1 MTTQL
6 TTTELLLLLWSTMVS
21 FGSARTCR
29 HPAADAYELC
39 SFQQKFHMADW
50 TDILAV
56 CQGKSLIVSVLQFY
70 NCFSYFIQ
78 AYAYVLSNARFVK
91 LETKFGI

>member
-1 MTTQL
+1 
-6 TTTELLLLLWSTMVS
+6 MVD
-21 FGSARTCR
+21 C
-29 HPAADAYELC
+29 
-39 SFQQKFHMADW
+39 

-56 CQGKSLIVSVLQFY
+56 CKGKSLIVSVLQIY

-91 LETKFGI
+91 LEIKFEIWHLTFSRHHHQHQQF